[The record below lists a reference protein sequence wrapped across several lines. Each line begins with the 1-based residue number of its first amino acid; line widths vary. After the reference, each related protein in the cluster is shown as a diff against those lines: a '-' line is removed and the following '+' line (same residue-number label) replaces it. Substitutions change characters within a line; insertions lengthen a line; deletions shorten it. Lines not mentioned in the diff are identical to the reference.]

1 MYNYAKLWKAESPR
15 THSSNEIKGA
25 QGLAIALLVFCGL
38 WFCLLVFLRK
48 RIQLAIGLVKEA
60 GRAVCSMPIIVFYP
74 VLQAAGFVAFLVPWV
89 FYSVYVASI
98 GTWQTENYASST
110 NSFTAVDVQRYQYG
124 KKAEGYA
131 WYLLFV
137 LFWTGE
143 FIVAVGQITQ
153 ALAVARWYFTRDKSS
168 VGSWS
173 FLTAVRQATFWH
185 LGTAAF
191 GSLIIAIIEFIRAI
205 VAYVQ
210 KKAKDSGN
218 KVAQYLLCTIQ
229 CCLWCMEKCMKFINK
244 NAYIQTAIF
253 GVSFCPAAK
262 KAFFLIA
269 R

>member
-1 MYNYAKLWKAESPR
+1 MYKFSKEWKAEVPR
-15 THSSNEIKGA
+15 THSSNEISGAKG
-25 QGLAIALLVFCGL
+25 LSIFLLVCGGL
-38 WFCLLVFLRK
+38 WLCMLVFLRK

-60 GRAVCSMPIIVFYP
+60 GRAICSMPIIVFYP
-74 VLQAAGFVAFLVPWV
+74 VLQATGFVVFLVPWT
-89 FYSVYVASI
+89 FYSVYVASV
-98 GTWQTENYASST
+98 GKWKTETYSSLT
-110 NSFTAVDVQRYQYG
+110 NSFTAVDVKRFQYG
-124 KKAEGYA
+124 SGAEGFA

-143 FIVAVGQITQ
+143 FIVAIGQITQ
-153 ALAVARWYFTRDKSS
+153 ALAVARWYFTRDKSTVS
-168 VGSWS
+168 S
-173 FLTAVRQATFWH
+173 LTFTRAICQSTWH
-185 LGTAAF
+185 IGTAAF
-191 GSLIIAIIEFIRAI
+191 GSLIIAIIEFIRAM

-218 KVAQYLLCTIQ
+218 KVAQYALCMLQ